1 MSKFLADAVLPH
13 QKSEDPL
20 IIQIFGKN
28 PEMFAKAAKI
38 IAKEKYNISGIDV
51 NM

>member
-28 PEMFAKAAKI
+28 PEMFAKAAKKI
-38 IAKEKYNISGIDV
+38 SEKKYNIA
-51 NM
+51 